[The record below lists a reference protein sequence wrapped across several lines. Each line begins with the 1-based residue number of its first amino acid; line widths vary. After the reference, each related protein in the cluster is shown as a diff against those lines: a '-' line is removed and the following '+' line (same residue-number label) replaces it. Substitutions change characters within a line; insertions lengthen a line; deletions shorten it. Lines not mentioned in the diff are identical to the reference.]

1 MGIQKLKTYIALLL
15 LAATTAFAQQ
25 PGVQA
30 SIDSTTIR
38 IGSQFNLTLKAT
50 ANKGAKVS
58 FPAGKNFGQLEVLE
72 AYPTDT
78 IEKDGLYELVKKYGL
93 TQFDSG
99 RYEIPKLPVIINNK
113 TFQTTPLTV
122 EVNTIV
128 VDTLKQKMYDIKPV
142 IAAESRSWLW
152 LYILGG
158 IIILGGIGYLVFRY
172 YKKLKPVKEVKQ
184 EYVSPKEKARISF
197 NRLEKADLLSKG
209 EVKEYYSEL
218 ANIARTYLEE
228 TIRIPAMESTT
239 TELID
244 AMREAVARKDMRI
257 DESVYE
263 ELEKVLRNADMAKF
277 ALSRPADHIITQD
290 KSRVENTII
299 VVDKNLPA
307 EVEPI
312 EPSEEE
318 KARQAEILLQKK
330 KRQRVLAISGGVVG
344 LIVGIAIYIGITK
357 GFDFLKD
364 NIIGHPTKE
373 LLDAEWVKSEY
384 GIPPVTIETPKVLK
398 RNEEVYKYL
407 SKEAAQNISEMQVF
421 EYGSLFDNFH
431 IGVATTVYK
440 QPVDIDL
447 FKLFDATA
455 KDWESR
461 GATGILQKQEGFKTG
476 NGTEGLRAYGTMTL
490 PDPITKEKKRAEYEI
505 MYFKQQQGLQQVIII
520 HEEKD
525 RYAKDI
531 TERIKKS
538 IEFTQEKE
546 EGQQGSNGQQGEGQD
561 DGQQPDNQQQ
571 P

>member
-1 MGIQKLKTYIALLL
+1 MRIQKIKIYIGLLL

-30 SIDSTTIR
+30 SIDSTKIR

-113 TFQTTPLTV
+113 TFQTRPLTI
-122 EVNTIV
+122 EVNNIV

-152 LYILGG
+152 LYTLIGTA
-158 IIILGGIGYLVFRY
+158 ILGGIGYLVFRY
-172 YKKLKPVKEVKQ
+172 LKKHKPIKEVKQ

-197 NRLEKADLLSKG
+197 NRLERQDLLSKG

-218 ANIARTYLEE
+218 ANIARAYLEE

-239 TELID
+239 TELIH
-244 AMREAVARKDMRI
+244 AMHEAVARKNMQL
-257 DESVYE
+257 DETVYD

-277 ALSRPADHIITQD
+277 ALSRPADYVITQD
-290 KSRVENTII
+290 RSRTEQAIAIIDKS
-299 VVDKNLPA
+299 LPA

-312 EPSEEE
+312 EPSDEE
-318 KARQAEILLQKK
+318 KARQTAMELQKK
-330 KRQRVLAISGGVVG
+330 KRQRVLAISGAFVG
-344 LIVGIAIYIGITK
+344 LIVGVAIYIGITK
-357 GFDFLKD
+357 GFDYLKD
-364 NIIGHPTKE
+364 NIVGHPTKE

-384 GIPPVTIETPKVLK
+384 GVPSVTIETPKVLK
-398 RNEEVYKYL
+398 RNPDIYKYL
-407 SKEAAQNISEMQVF
+407 SKQAAQNISEMQLF

-431 IGVATTVYK
+431 IGVATTIFK
-440 QPVDIDL
+440 QPVEIDL
-447 FKLFDATA
+447 LKAFDATA
-455 KDWESR
+455 KEWESK
-461 GATGILQKQEGFKTG
+461 GASGILQKQEGFKTEH
-476 NGTEGLRAYGTMTL
+476 GTEGLRAYGTMTI
-490 PDPITKEKKRAEYEI
+490 PDPVTKEKKRTEYEI
-505 MYFKQQQGLQQVIII
+505 MYFKQQQGIQQVMIL
-520 HEEKD
+520 HEEGD

-531 TERIKKS
+531 VERIKKS
-538 IEFTQEKE
+538 VEFTEVKQ
-546 EGQQGSNGQQGEGQD
+546 EGQKESQQQD
-561 DGQQPDNQQQ
+561 EQQPGQQQQ

>member
-1 MGIQKLKTYIALLL
+1 MDMGIQKIKTYIGILL
-15 LAATTAFAQQ
+15 LACTSMFAQQ
-25 PGVQA
+25 PGIQA
-30 SIDSTTIR
+30 SVDSAKIR

-113 TFQTTPLTV
+113 TYQTIPLTI
-122 EVNTIV
+122 EVNNVV
-128 VDTLKQKMYDIKPV
+128 VDTLKQKLYDIKPV

-172 YKKLKPVKEVKQ
+172 LKKLKPVKEVKV

-197 NRLEKADLLSKG
+197 NVLERKDLLSKG
-209 EVKEYYSEL
+209 GVKEYYSEL

-239 TELID
+239 SELID
-244 AMREAVARKDMRI
+244 AMHEAVALKDMRI

-277 ALSRPADHIITQD
+277 ALSRPADYIITQD
-290 KSRVENTII
+290 RSRVESTIAI
-299 VVDKNLPA
+299 IDKSLPA
-307 EVEPI
+307 EMEPI

-330 KRQRVLAISGGVVG
+330 KRQRVLAIIGGVVG
-344 LIVGIAIYIGITK
+344 LIVGVAIYIGITK

-364 NIIGHPTKE
+364 NLLGHPTKE

-384 GIPPVTIETPKVLK
+384 GVPPVTIETPKVLK
-398 RNEEVYKYL
+398 RNNEIYKYIP
-407 SKEAAQNISEMQVF
+407 KEAAQNISEMQLF

-431 IGVATTVYK
+431 IAVATMVFK
-440 QPVDIDL
+440 QPADVDL
-447 FKLFDATA
+447 FKAFDATA
-455 KDWESR
+455 KEWESR

-476 NGTEGLRAYGTMTL
+476 QGTEGLRAYGTMTL
-490 PDPITKEKKRAEYEI
+490 PDPITKEKKRAYYEI
-505 MYFKQQQGLQQVIII
+505 MYFKQQQGVQQVMVI
-520 HEEKD
+520 HED
-525 RYAKDI
+525 GDGYAEEI

-538 IEFTQEKE
+538 IEFTQEKGKE
-546 EGQQGSNGQQGEGQD
+546 QQDNGQQQD
-561 DGQQPDNQQQ
+561 DQQPDQQQQQ